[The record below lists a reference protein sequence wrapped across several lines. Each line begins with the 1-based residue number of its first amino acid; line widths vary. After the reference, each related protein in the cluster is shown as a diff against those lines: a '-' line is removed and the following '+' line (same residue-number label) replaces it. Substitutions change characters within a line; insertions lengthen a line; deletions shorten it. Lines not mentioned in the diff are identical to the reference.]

1 MAEAARAAGLTTYE
15 EPDVRQA
22 LALARRLVDA
32 SGLVV
37 VAGSLYIVGTAR
49 ADVLEHA
56 AHDLRYAGQHED
68 VADLEARR
76 PLDRVLH

>member
-1 MAEAARAAGLTTYE
+1 MGIWVQAKLGDNVLTTYE

-22 LALARRLVDA
+22 LALASRLVDA

-49 ADVLEHA
+49 ADVLDDDGA
-56 AHDLRYAGQHED
+56 WARAGAGH
-68 VADLEARR
+68 
-76 PLDRVLH
+76 